1 MTSPYRI
8 LTFDVVGT
16 LIDFEQGILDCLH
29 AQLGTEADHGIDDLR
44 LLEAYAR
51 AEDVQQQLTP
61 DMPFSEMLA
70 PAYLRMAD
78 ELGLPAS
85 EAVAGSLRAAI
96 PDWPAFPDSVE
107 ALQRLGAD
115 HRLIALTNAGRWAA
129 RELAATLG
137 EPFDD
142 IVTVEDVGVN
152 KPDPQV
158 FAFCRGRQS
167 VHGYELA
174 DFLHVA
180 QSQYHDI
187 GVAKRLGYRTAWVE
201 RRAGENSFG
210 ATPRPESVTAPD
222 YHVTTLA
229 ELADLIELHP
239 THTEG

>member
-1 MTSPYRI
+1 MTSPFRI

-16 LIDFEQGILDCLH
+16 LVDFEQGILDCLH
-29 AQLGTEADHGIDDLR
+29 VQLGTADDHGVDDVR

-61 DMPFSEMLA
+61 EMPFSEMLA

-85 EAVAGSLRAAI
+85 EAVAASLRASI

-107 ALQRLGAD
+107 ALQRLGAG
-115 HRLIALTNAGRWAA
+115 HRLVALTNAGRWAS
-129 RELAATLG
+129 REMAATLG
-137 EPFDD
+137 DPFAD

-167 VHGYELA
+167 VHGYELG

-187 GVAKRLGYRTAWVE
+187 GVAKRLGFRTAWVE
-201 RRAGENSFG
+201 RRAGGTSYG
-210 ATPRPESVTAPD
+210 ATPQPESVTTPD

-239 THTEG
+239 TG